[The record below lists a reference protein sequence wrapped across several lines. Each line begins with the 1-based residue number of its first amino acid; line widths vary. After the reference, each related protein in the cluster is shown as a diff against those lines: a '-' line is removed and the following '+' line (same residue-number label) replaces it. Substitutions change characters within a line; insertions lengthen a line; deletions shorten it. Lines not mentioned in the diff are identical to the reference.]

1 MPSGAAPVHGL
12 ARRPLVCPF
21 WSAPCPVQ
29 NARSSPRAACPLVR
43 AILRMW
49 RRSRCRHR
57 AFGGRAALQPT
68 VPRRILLPAPLVSLL
83 VRGSASVRQAGSAF
97 RGAGAAR
104 YKSPAQ
110 A

>member
-12 ARRPLVCPF
+12 ARRPRVFPF
-21 WSAPCPVQ
+21 WSATCPVQ
-29 NARSSPRAACPLVR
+29 NARSSPRVAQPL
-43 AILRMW
+43 
-49 RRSRCRHR
+49 
-57 AFGGRAALQPT
+57 FPLQPT

-110 A
+110 ARTPNAFSRRSRP